1 MSDPNKNLILRLK
14 AQIAVAKEVD
24 GDFVYITVG
33 DAKRILKAIDKE
45 VDPMKT
51 HIEIDIDGSDV
62 TICETNASG
71 ENYSLHDLNWPS
83 IIDDICGCLH
93 DYLEGLDHE
102 GESDAT

>member
-1 MSDPNKNLILRLK
+1 MKMSDPNKNLIQRLK

-33 DAKRILKAIDKE
+33 DAKRILKAINKE
-45 VDPMKT
+45 EKPMKT
-51 HIEIDIDGSDV
+51 HIEIDIDGADV
-62 TICETNASG
+62 TICETNATG
-71 ENYSLHDLNWPS
+71 EDYSLHDQNWPA

-102 GESDAT
+102 GD